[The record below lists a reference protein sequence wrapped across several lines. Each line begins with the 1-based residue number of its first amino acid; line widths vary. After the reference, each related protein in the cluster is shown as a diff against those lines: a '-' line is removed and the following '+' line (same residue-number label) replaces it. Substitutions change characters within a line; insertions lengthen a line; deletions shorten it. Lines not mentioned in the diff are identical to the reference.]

1 MKKETALSGSVQEK
15 NGKLYAVIGHGDPI
29 TKKRKYKWIGLNITP
44 DAKKS
49 VVKAALRDA
58 IAAFTEQYEK
68 ECRGILSPEDC
79 PFLEFLQSWLVNV
92 KKPNVQKST
101 YDGYE
106 ELIERRIRAFFGDKL
121 TLKDITPVRIQEF
134 YASIRAD
141 GCKEKTVLEY
151 HNLLHDA
158 CGWAV
163 RQEILLSNPFDKVD
177 RPKPKKYSACYYT
190 PEQVQLLMEAAKGE
204 RLFLPVILA
213 AYYGLRRSEVVGLRW
228 SNIDFE
234 NKRIYIRNKASE
246 VKENGKL
253 QTVITDEMK
262 TESSKRALPL
272 LPEVEN
278 ILREHRELQD
288 TYRRLYRRDYAKEY
302 LDMVCVNPLGN
313 LIRPN
318 YISERFPKMLKK
330 NGLPRIRFHDLRH
343 SCASMLIAHK
353 AGMKQVQMWMGHSSI
368 TTTMDT
374 YGHLDDSAKVELG
387 ETMASLLGKNKTEE
401 KENGSRDHHQGTTL

>member
-15 NGKLYAVIGHGDPI
+15 NGKLYAVVGYGDPI
-29 TKKRKYKWIGLNITP
+29 TKKRKYKWIGLNLTP

-228 SNIDFE
+228 SNIDFG

-288 TYRRLYRRDYAKEY
+288 TYRRLTVGITQRNTSTWSAS
-302 LDMVCVNPLGN
+302 
-313 LIRPN
+313 IHSA
-318 YISERFPKMLKK
+318 ISSVPTISA
-330 NGLPRIRFHDLRH
+330 N
-343 SCASMLIAHK
+343 ASRK
-353 AGMKQVQMWMGHSSI
+353 C
-368 TTTMDT
+368 
-374 YGHLDDSAKVELG
+374 
-387 ETMASLLGKNKTEE
+387 
-401 KENGSRDHHQGTTL
+401 

>member
-29 TKKRKYKWIGLNITP
+29 TKKRKYKWIGLNLTP

-58 IAAFTEQYEK
+58 IATFTEQYEK

-106 ELIERRIRAFFGDKL
+106 ELIERRIRDFFGDKL

-177 RPKPKKYSACYYT
+177 RPKPKKYCACYYT
-190 PEQVQLLMEAAKGE
+190 PEQVQLLMEAANLPPGHPC
-204 RLFLPVILA
+204 RLLRSA
-213 AYYGLRRSEVVGLRW
+213 A
-228 SNIDFE
+228 
-234 NKRIYIRNKASE
+234 
-246 VKENGKL
+246 
-253 QTVITDEMK
+253 
-262 TESSKRALPL
+262 
-272 LPEVEN
+272 
-278 ILREHRELQD
+278 
-288 TYRRLYRRDYAKEY
+288 
-302 LDMVCVNPLGN
+302 
-313 LIRPN
+313 
-318 YISERFPKMLKK
+318 
-330 NGLPRIRFHDLRH
+330 
-343 SCASMLIAHK
+343 
-353 AGMKQVQMWMGHSSI
+353 
-368 TTTMDT
+368 
-374 YGHLDDSAKVELG
+374 
-387 ETMASLLGKNKTEE
+387 
-401 KENGSRDHHQGTTL
+401 